1 MNDNEHENIYL
12 KRQYITDNE
21 IQSLS
26 GTYFKLENDWNLI
39 NKNTSF
45 KRKITIYKPNNT
57 ILAILYKNAIPLELC
72 NIAIQ
77 KYTKTSKIISTNRGT
92 AAGIQHRNIK
102 TESLHRYEKGRASN
116 SNIIGYID
124 SSNHKRP
131 CRLTSFSKNYY
142 KDYNDGLIFIKA
154 IDNCFKIC
162 LPNIYQLQ
170 YDTLKNNAPDFQIE
184 NTSFSTVTINYNFQT
199 ALHKDSGDFKEG
211 FGNLVVCQK
220 DIEGGEILFPQYK
233 ISIQLNTGDFLAM
246 DVHEWHCNNTIN
258 YKNDTAYR
266 LSFVCYYREKM
277 RLCNSINKNIMN
289 ITGNLDG
296 KSWDTEILFKKIFE
310 CIGFNEL
317 PNKTILQQDKPWW
330 IIETDIISLIY
341 RHKRYTL
348 IDKKNNK
355 IIYNLVP
362 AYNYIIE
369 NKDLF

>member
-45 KRKITIYKPNNT
+45 KSKITIYKPNNT

-77 KYTKTSKIISTNRGT
+77 KYTKAGKVISTNRGN

-154 IDNCFKIC
+154 IDNCFKEC
-162 LPNIYQLQ
+162 LPEIYQLQ
-170 YDTLKNNAPDFQIE
+170 YDTVKNNAPDFQIE

-220 DIEGGEILFPQYK
+220 DIEGGELLFPQYK
-233 ISIQLNTGDFLAM
+233 VGIRLETGDFLAM
-246 DVHEWHCNNTIN
+246 DVHEWHCNNEIS
-258 YKNDTAYR
+258 YKNDIAYR

-277 RLCNSINKNIMN
+277 KLCNNINKNIMN

-296 KSWDTEILFKKIFE
+296 KSWDTEIIFKKIFE
-310 CIGFNEL
+310 SIGFNEL
-317 PNKTILQQDKPWW
+317 PQKNFIENTTWW
-330 IIETDIISLIY
+330 IIDTDIISLTY
-341 RHKRYTL
+341 KYKRYTL
-348 IDKKNNK
+348 YDKKNNK
-355 IIYNLVP
+355 TIHNLVP
-362 AYNYIIE
+362 SYNYIISTYT
-369 NKDLF
+369 N